1 MKDFKKSIILS
12 IEEFEQIKEEISELK
27 KLIGSDTTITVES
40 ERNRIINLYAN
51 RYMAMMNI
59 SEMNISD
66 SKYNFNSSD
75 ENKEIYKAMK
85 ILKKYDYFDFSSKAD

>member
-59 SEMNISD
+59 SD
-66 SKYNFNSSD
+66 SKYNFSD

-85 ILKKYDYFDFSSKAD
+85 ILKKHNYFEFGCRADRKNRIL